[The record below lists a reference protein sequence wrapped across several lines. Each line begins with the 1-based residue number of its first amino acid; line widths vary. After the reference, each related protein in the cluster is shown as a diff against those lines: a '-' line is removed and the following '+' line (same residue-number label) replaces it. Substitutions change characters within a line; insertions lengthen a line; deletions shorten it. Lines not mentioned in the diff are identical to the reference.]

1 MVWSSLKGLV
11 TGQFGLNDLSGPV
24 GAASAITQVASVGLE
39 SSFLDAFNNIL
50 YMMMLI
56 SINLGIF
63 NMLPF
68 PALDGGRVLFLL
80 IEGIFRKPI
89 PRKVESIVNGI
100 GLAILLL
107 FMLLITVKDVWQL
120 LPF

>member
-1 MVWSSLKGLV
+1 
-11 TGQFGLNDLSGPV
+11 
-24 GAASAITQVASVGLE
+24 
-39 SSFLDAFNNIL
+39 
-50 YMMMLI
+50 MMMLI